1 MATVGLKLVQM
12 ALLGAD
18 GKILADATKGL
29 SANGVYAVDS
39 GVFSAKT
46 ANITGL
52 EAASTKVY
60 GNNRVVDLQ
69 HTKGDSS
76 VALDFNALPH
86 DILMKILGQV
96 SDGKGGYTQG
106 DKPKVAMLI
115 TTDALAEDGQV
126 YFGFRQGEI
135 INPDFNNGTDTT
147 TDTRNDDNL
156 TYSPLD
162 NPDWNDNPGKLWYS
176 NETGFT
182 QDIMLADVFQ
192 GYAAAAQSA
201 G

>member
-162 NPDWNDNPGKLWYS
+162 NPDWNNNPGKLWYS

-192 GYAAAAQSA
+192 GYVF
-201 G
+201 

>member
-1 MATVGLKLVQM
+1 MATVGLKLVQL
-12 ALLGAD
+12 ALVGPD
-18 GKILADATKGL
+18 GKILTDATKGL

-52 EAASTKVY
+52 ETASTKVY

-69 HTKGDSS
+69 HAGGNAS

-96 SDGKGGYTQG
+96 SDSKGGYTQG

-147 TDTRNDDNL
+147 ADTRNDDNL
-156 TYSPLD
+156 TYTPLD
-162 NPDWNDNPGKLWYS
+162 NADWNNNPGKVWYS

>member
-1 MATVGLKLVQM
+1 MATVGLKLVQL
-12 ALLGAD
+12 ALVGPD
-18 GKILADATKGL
+18 GKILTDATKGL

-162 NPDWNDNPGKLWYS
+162 NPDWNNNPGKLWYS

>member
-69 HTKGDSS
+69 HTKGDAS

-162 NPDWNDNPGKLWYS
+162 NPDWNNNPGKLWYS

-192 GYAAAAQSA
+192 GYVAAAQSA
-201 G
+201 S

>member
-18 GKILADATKGL
+18 GKILADATTGL

-69 HTKGDSS
+69 HTKGNAS
-76 VALDFNALPH
+76 VALNFNALPH

-147 TDTRNDDNL
+147 ADTRNDDNL

-162 NPDWNDNPGKLWYS
+162 NPDWNNNPGKLWYS

>member
-69 HTKGDSS
+69 HTKGNAS

-96 SDGKGGYTQG
+96 SDSKGGYTQG

-147 TDTRNDDNL
+147 ADTRNDDNL

-162 NPDWNDNPGKLWYS
+162 NPDWNNNPGKLWYS

-201 G
+201 S

>member
-1 MATVGLKLVQM
+1 MATVGLKLVQL
-12 ALLGAD
+12 ALVGPD
-18 GKILADATKGL
+18 GKILTDATTGL

-162 NPDWNDNPGKLWYS
+162 NPDWNNNPGKLWYS

-192 GYAAAAQSA
+192 GYVAAAQSA
-201 G
+201 S

>member
-1 MATVGLKLVQM
+1 MATVGLKLVQL
-12 ALLGAD
+12 ALVGPD
-18 GKILADATKGL
+18 GKILTDATTGL

-52 EAASTKVY
+52 ETASTKVY

-69 HTKGDSS
+69 HAGGNAS

-96 SDGKGGYTQG
+96 SDSKGGYTQG

-147 TDTRNDDNL
+147 ADTRNDDNL
-156 TYSPLD
+156 TYTPLD
-162 NPDWNDNPGKLWYS
+162 NADWNNNPGKVWYS

>member
-162 NPDWNDNPGKLWYS
+162 NPDWNNNPGKLWYS
-176 NETGFT
+176 NET
-182 QDIMLADVFQ
+182 
-192 GYAAAAQSA
+192 
-201 G
+201 

>member
-162 NPDWNDNPGKLWYS
+162 NPDWNNNPGKLWYS

-192 GYAAAAQSA
+192 GYVFPSSGQ
-201 G
+201 

>member
-39 GVFSAKT
+39 GAFSAKT

-69 HTKGDSS
+69 HTKGNAS

-106 DKPKVAMLI
+106 DKPKVALLI

-162 NPDWNDNPGKLWYS
+162 NPDWNNNPGKLWYS

-201 G
+201 S

>member
-69 HTKGDSS
+69 HTKGNAS
-76 VALDFNALPH
+76 VALNFNALPH

-162 NPDWNDNPGKLWYS
+162 NPDWNNNPGKLWYS

>member
-1 MATVGLKLVQM
+1 
-12 ALLGAD
+12 
-18 GKILADATKGL
+18 
-29 SANGVYAVDS
+29 
-39 GVFSAKT
+39 AKT

-162 NPDWNDNPGKLWYS
+162 NPDWNNNPGKLWYS

-192 GYAAAAQSA
+192 GYVSPSSGQ
-201 G
+201 

>member
-1 MATVGLKLVQM
+1 MATVGLKLVQL
-12 ALLGAD
+12 ALVGPD
-18 GKILADATKGL
+18 GKILTDATTGL

-52 EAASTKVY
+52 ETASTKVY

-69 HTKGDSS
+69 HAGGNAS

-96 SDGKGGYTQG
+96 SDSKGGYTQG

-147 TDTRNDDNL
+147 ADTRNDDNL
-156 TYSPLD
+156 TYTPLD
-162 NPDWNDNPGKLWYS
+162 NADWNNNPGKLWYS

>member
-1 MATVGLKLVQM
+1 MATIGLKLVQM

-18 GKILADATKGL
+18 GKILADATEGL

-69 HTKGDSS
+69 HTKGDAS

-162 NPDWNDNPGKLWYS
+162 NPDWNNNPGKLWYS

-182 QDIMLADVFQ
+182 QDIMLADVFD
-192 GYAAAAQSA
+192 GYVSPSSGQ
-201 G
+201 

>member
-1 MATVGLKLVQM
+1 MATVGLKLVQL
-12 ALLGAD
+12 ALVGPD
-18 GKILADATKGL
+18 GKILTDATKGL

-69 HTKGDSS
+69 HTKGDAS

-162 NPDWNDNPGKLWYS
+162 NPDWNNNPGKLWYS

>member
-106 DKPKVAMLI
+106 DKPKVALLI

-162 NPDWNDNPGKLWYS
+162 NPDWNNNPGKLWYS

>member
-69 HTKGDSS
+69 HTKGNAS
-76 VALDFNALPH
+76 VALNFNALPH

-162 NPDWNDNPGKLWYS
+162 NPDWNNNPGKLWYS

-201 G
+201 S

>member
-162 NPDWNDNPGKLWYS
+162 NPDWNNNPGKLWYS

-201 G
+201 S

>member
-18 GKILADATKGL
+18 GKILADTTKGL

-162 NPDWNDNPGKLWYS
+162 NPDWNNNPGKLWYS

-182 QDIMLADVFQ
+182 QDIMLADVFD
-192 GYAAAAQSA
+192 GYVSPSSGQ
-201 G
+201 

>member
-69 HTKGDSS
+69 HTKGDAS

-162 NPDWNDNPGKLWYS
+162 NPDWNNNPGKLWYS

>member
-1 MATVGLKLVQM
+1 M
-12 ALLGAD
+12 
-18 GKILADATKGL
+18 

-126 YFGFRQGEI
+126 YVGLRQSEI

-162 NPDWNDNPGKLWYS
+162 NPDWNNNPGKLWYS

>member
-1 MATVGLKLVQM
+1 MATVGLKLVQL
-12 ALLGAD
+12 ALVGPD
-18 GKILADATKGL
+18 GKILTDATKGL

-69 HTKGDSS
+69 HTKGNAS

-96 SDGKGGYTQG
+96 SDGEGGYTQG
-106 DKPKVAMLI
+106 DKPKVALLI

-162 NPDWNDNPGKLWYS
+162 NPDWNNNPGKLWYS

>member
-182 QDIMLADVFQ
+182 QDIMLADVFD
-192 GYAAAAQSA
+192 GYVSPSSGQ
-201 G
+201 

>member
-69 HTKGDSS
+69 HTKGNAS

-106 DKPKVAMLI
+106 DKPKVALLI

-162 NPDWNDNPGKLWYS
+162 NPDWNNNPGKLWYS

-201 G
+201 S

>member
-162 NPDWNDNPGKLWYS
+162 NPDWNNNPGKLWYS

-192 GYAAAAQSA
+192 GYVSPSSGQ
-201 G
+201 

>member
-162 NPDWNDNPGKLWYS
+162 NPDWNNNPGKLWYS

>member
-162 NPDWNDNPGKLWYS
+162 NPDWNNNPGKLWYS

-182 QDIMLADVFQ
+182 QDIMLADVFD
-192 GYAAAAQSA
+192 GYVSPSSGQ
-201 G
+201 

>member
-1 MATVGLKLVQM
+1 
-12 ALLGAD
+12 
-18 GKILADATKGL
+18 
-29 SANGVYAVDS
+29 VYAVDS

-162 NPDWNDNPGKLWYS
+162 NPDWNNNPGKLWYS

>member
-1 MATVGLKLVQM
+1 MATVGLKLVQL
-12 ALLGAD
+12 ALVGPD
-18 GKILADATKGL
+18 GKILTDATTGL

-52 EAASTKVY
+52 ETASTKVY

-69 HTKGDSS
+69 HTGGNAS

-96 SDGKGGYTQG
+96 SDSKGGYTQG

-147 TDTRNDDNL
+147 ADTRNDDNL
-156 TYSPLD
+156 TYTPLD
-162 NPDWNDNPGKLWYS
+162 NADWNNNPGKLWYS

>member
-162 NPDWNDNPGKLWYS
+162 NPDWNNNPGKLWYS

-192 GYAAAAQSA
+192 GYAAPSTGQ
-201 G
+201 

>member
-1 MATVGLKLVQM
+1 MATVGLKLVQL
-12 ALLGAD
+12 ALVGPD
-18 GKILADATKGL
+18 GKILTDATTGL

-162 NPDWNDNPGKLWYS
+162 NPDWNNNPGKLWYS

>member
-69 HTKGDSS
+69 HTKGNAS

-147 TDTRNDDNL
+147 ADTRNDDNL
-156 TYSPLD
+156 TYTPLD
-162 NPDWNDNPGKLWYS
+162 NADWNNNPGKVWYS

-192 GYAAAAQSA
+192 GYATPSSGQ
-201 G
+201 

>member
-96 SDGKGGYTQG
+96 SDGEGGYTQG

-162 NPDWNDNPGKLWYS
+162 NPDWNNNPGKLWYS

-182 QDIMLADVFQ
+182 QDIMLADVFD
-192 GYAAAAQSA
+192 GYAAPSSGQ
-201 G
+201 

>member
-69 HTKGDSS
+69 HTKGNAS
-76 VALDFNALPH
+76 VALNFNALPH

-162 NPDWNDNPGKLWYS
+162 NPDWNNNPGKLWYS

-192 GYAAAAQSA
+192 GYAAAAQPA